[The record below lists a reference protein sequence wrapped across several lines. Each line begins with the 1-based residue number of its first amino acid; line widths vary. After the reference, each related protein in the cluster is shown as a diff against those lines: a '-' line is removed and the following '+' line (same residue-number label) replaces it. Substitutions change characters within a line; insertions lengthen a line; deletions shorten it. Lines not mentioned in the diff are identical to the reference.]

1 MATDLQSRVD
11 AMFTRDK
18 IWAYAFV
25 VVLWATLAFVYFSL
39 APIIPDTGVHI
50 VIVIAGVFV
59 GLFNT
64 MSIVAMINHYSH
76 DRKFIYELDI
86 RHLDESRAQQ

>member
-25 VVLWATLAFVYFSL
+25 VVLCATLAFVYFSL
-39 APIIPDTGVHI
+39 ASIIPDTGVHI
-50 VIVIAGVFV
+50 VIVLSGIVV

-76 DRKFIYELDI
+76 DRNFIYELDI
-86 RHLDESRAQQ
+86 RHLDERHALR

>member
-1 MATDLQSRVD
+1 MANDLQSRVD

-18 IWAYAFV
+18 IWAYGFV
-25 VVLWATLAFVYFSL
+25 VVLWATLAFVYLSL
-39 APIIPDTGVHI
+39 APLIPDMTVNI
-50 VIVIAGVFV
+50 VILVAGIVV

-64 MSIVAMINHYSH
+64 MSIVAMISHYSH

-86 RHLDESRAQQ
+86 RHLDERHASR

>member
-1 MATDLQSRVD
+1 MAKDLQSRVD

-18 IWAYAFV
+18 IWAYGFV
-25 VVLWATLAFVYFSL
+25 AVLWATLIFVYFSL
-39 APIIPDTGVHI
+39 APLIPDTGVNV
-50 VIVIAGVFV
+50 VILISGVVV

-64 MSIVAMINHYSH
+64 MSIVAMITHYSH

-86 RHLDESRAQQ
+86 RHLDESRAGH

>member
-39 APIIPDTGVHI
+39 APIIPDTGVHV
-50 VIVIAGVFV
+50 VIVISGIVV

-64 MSIVAMINHYSH
+64 HVDHA
-76 DRKFIYELDI
+76 R
-86 RHLDESRAQQ
+86 

>member
-1 MATDLQSRVD
+1 MANDLQSRVD

-25 VVLWATLAFVYFSL
+25 VVLWAVLAFVYFSVR
-39 APIIPDTGVHI
+39 PMIPDSTVNI
-50 VIVIAGVFV
+50 VILVSGLVV

-64 MSIVAMINHYSH
+64 ISIIAMISHYSN

-86 RHLDESRAQQ
+86 RHLDERRAQQ